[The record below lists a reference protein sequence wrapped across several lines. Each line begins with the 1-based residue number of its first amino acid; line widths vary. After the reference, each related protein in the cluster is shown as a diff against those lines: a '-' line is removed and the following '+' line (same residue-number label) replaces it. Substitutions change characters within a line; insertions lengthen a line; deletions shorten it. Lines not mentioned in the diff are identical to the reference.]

1 MGEIDA
7 GIGGRIGAVVGQK
20 LWGLTIGNGTKAR
33 RHQVLC
39 ETHLPQ
45 LAGYGDLHLQVSKG
59 VVGDRTVT
67 GVRPLDA
74 DGRERE
80 IAGMLGAV
88 TAQTC
93 ASAQEM
99 LEASEKHKYSYVVSD

>member
-1 MGEIDA
+1 
-7 GIGGRIGAVVGQK
+7 
-20 LWGLTIGNGTKAR
+20 
-33 RHQVLC
+33 
-39 ETHLPQ
+39 
-45 LAGYGDLHLQVSKG
+45 
-59 VVGDRTVT
+59 VT

-74 DGRERE
+74 EGRERE

-99 LEASEKHKYSYVVSD
+99 LEASEEHKSSYVLSG